1 MSQTPER
8 RKCRCCSRF
17 FFPDYRNPQRQH
29 YCQEPPC
36 RRASKAASQKRW
48 LRKPANRNYF
58 RDAQNV
64 ARVQQW
70 RKAHPG
76 YWRKKPEKTARSE
89 PSQPIAD
96 QGFSPGQTSCNVPA
110 SPLSTLQD
118 FCLAKDPAF
127 IGLISMVTGRTL
139 PEDIAATARCVI
151 DQGRNILGQVSPE
164 PHHTKTVS

>member
-1 MSQTPER
+1 MSHRPER
-8 RKCRCCSRF
+8 RKCRCCSSF
-17 FFPDYRNPQRQH
+17 FLPDYRNRDRQH
-29 YCQEPPC
+29 YCEKPDC
-36 RRASKAASQKRW
+36 RQASKAASQQRW

-76 YWRKKPEKTARSE
+76 YWQQKPEQTAQSE
-89 PSQPIAD
+89 PTQRVAAQWIN
-96 QGFSPGQTSCNVPA
+96 PGQSSCNVPG

-127 IGLISMVTGRTL
+127 IGLISIVTGRTL
-139 PEDIAATARCVI
+139 PDDIAAMARRVV

-164 PHHTKTVS
+164 QQTMS